1 MSIIDQLD
9 PQHRS
14 LNLFANEFS
23 QDIWEKRY
31 RHKGKIPD
39 NIIADT
45 FRRTIKHVCANERA
59 DTKDTLYVLMLYG
72 IFMPAGR
79 ILASAGVDGTNSTL
93 QNCYVSRTV
102 EDSVE
107 GIMQAYNESMTT
119 LARFGG
125 IGIDFSP
132 IRPKNAKIGTQGLV
146 HPGVVHWMDMWHEG
160 AEKIKQ
166 AGHRRGA
173 MMGTLR
179 CDHPDIYDFITAKNT
194 PGRLTNFNI
203 SVLITDKFM
212 DAVANDKEWP
222 LVHRAHPAEGTY
234 GISDDEQYIW
244 CIVKA
249 RDLWE
254 AIMRNTYEYAE
265 PGVIF
270 VDRINQQNNLAYCE
284 TINCTNPC
292 GEQPLPPFG
301 ACNLGHINLGRLVS
315 RPFTPEAMID
325 YELLD
330 IAIKHAVLFLD
341 NVIDVSNFPLP
352 QQKEE
357 QRTKR
362 RIGLGISGLHDLLI
376 QLGLTYGTPEA
387 AIYTS
392 RLMRY
397 FAKRTYQHSIELAKT
412 KGAFPAYVHGEYSQ
426 RPFVSSLSIK
436 MPKYG
441 IRNSV
446 LLTVAPTGTVSSV
459 YGNISSGVEP
469 VFAHKMNRKVW
480 VDNNNTETHL
490 NESFISRFYR
500 HCTGED
506 ISTLECATT
515 ALQIPPNGHILM
527 QAAVQKWI
535 DASVTKT
542 VNVPEDIAFK
552 DFISVYEQAYDMG
565 CKGCTTYRPSEVR
578 GSVLEDASKV
588 ASSGGTPHRT
598 PAAQIE
604 ESTQP
609 EMRVTTDIA
618 KRPEI
623 LMGCTYKIKWQ
634 HLEDNIFLTIN
645 ERDGRPWECFLATR
659 DLRNI
664 EWMVVTM
671 IQLSRALQR
680 GADPIEEARILKRV
694 QGAHEGAFMGK
705 KYYTS
710 LVSYIGELLERH
722 FTKVCDQEGE
732 GSTKFSGSERGV
744 SSETPSTMTDAATCP
759 KCFSTYL
766 IYQEGCMKC
775 GSCDYSK
782 CG

>member
-1 MSIIDQLD
+1 MNIADQLD
-9 PQHRS
+9 PLHRS

-31 RHKGKIPD
+31 QHKGKIPD

-45 FRRTIKHVCANERA
+45 FYRTIKHVCVGESSEVRGA
-59 DTKDTLYVLMLYG
+59 LYELMLYG

-93 QNCYVSRTV
+93 QNCYVGRTI

-125 IGIDFSP
+125 IGNDFSP

-146 HPGVVHWMDMWHEG
+146 HPGVIHWMDMWHEG

-212 DAVANDKEWP
+212 NAVADDEEWP

-244 CIVKA
+244 RIVKA
-249 RDLWE
+249 RDLWG

-301 ACNLGHINLGRLVS
+301 ACNLGHINLGRLVN
-315 RPFTPEAMID
+315 RPFTPEAEIN

-330 IAIKHAVLFLD
+330 FAIKHAVLFLD

-362 RIGLGISGLHDLLI
+362 RIGLGISGLHDMLI
-376 QLGLTYGTPEA
+376 QLGLTYGTAEA
-387 AIYTS
+387 AKHTAH
-392 RLMRY
+392 LMQY
-397 FAKRTYQHSIELAKT
+397 FAIRTYAHSIELAKT
-412 KGAFPAYVHGEYSQ
+412 KGAFPAYVHNEYTR
-426 RPFVSSLSIK
+426 RPFVKNLG
-436 MPKYG
+436 MQLPKYG

-446 LLTVAPTGTVSSV
+446 LLTVAPT
-459 YGNISSGVEP
+459 
-469 VFAHKMNRKVW
+469 
-480 VDNNNTETHL
+480 
-490 NESFISRFYR
+490 
-500 HCTGED
+500 
-506 ISTLECATT
+506 
-515 ALQIPPNGHILM
+515 
-527 QAAVQKWI
+527 
-535 DASVTKT
+535 
-542 VNVPEDIAFK
+542 
-552 DFISVYEQAYDMG
+552 
-565 CKGCTTYRPSEVR
+565 
-578 GSVLEDASKV
+578 
-588 ASSGGTPHRT
+588 
-598 PAAQIE
+598 
-604 ESTQP
+604 
-609 EMRVTTDIA
+609 
-618 KRPEI
+618 
-623 LMGCTYKIKWQ
+623 
-634 HLEDNIFLTIN
+634 
-645 ERDGRPWECFLATR
+645 
-659 DLRNI
+659 
-664 EWMVVTM
+664 
-671 IQLSRALQR
+671 
-680 GADPIEEARILKRV
+680 
-694 QGAHEGAFMGK
+694 
-705 KYYTS
+705 
-710 LVSYIGELLERH
+710 
-722 FTKVCDQEGE
+722 
-732 GSTKFSGSERGV
+732 
-744 SSETPSTMTDAATCP
+744 
-759 KCFSTYL
+759 
-766 IYQEGCMKC
+766 
-775 GSCDYSK
+775 
-782 CG
+782 